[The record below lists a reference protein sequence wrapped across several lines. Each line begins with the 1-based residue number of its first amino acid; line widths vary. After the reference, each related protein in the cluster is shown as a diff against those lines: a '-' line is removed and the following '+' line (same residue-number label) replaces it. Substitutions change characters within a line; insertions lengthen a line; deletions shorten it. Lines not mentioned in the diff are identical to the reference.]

1 MNLSHKLFDVV
12 EDEPIINPIIINLG
26 PFKKLYEQ
34 DKSEDKSTY
43 AKQLLYIWY
52 LCDMTSPFVN
62 SEDREEESMKYAFG
76 KKVRVTKSL
85 QECIDEYKKRQSTPE
100 TRTLEKTIIM
110 CDSMMADLSKSKNG
124 VDEYKRLID
133 DINKL
138 LKKLS
143 SSPEDI
149 ERRIELMNQK
159 MDLEKKMYD
168 EAKLTADL
176 VPRINKQLESLV
188 DMRKKVQK
196 SIIEL
201 DSESNKEAIS
211 NFIVDS
217 FIDKYNN

>member
-76 KKVRVTKSL
+76 KKVRITKSL

-159 MDLEKKMYD
+159 I
-168 EAKLTADL
+168 LTADL

>member
-1 MNLSHKLFDVV
+1 
-12 EDEPIINPIIINLG
+12 
-26 PFKKLYEQ
+26 
-34 DKSEDKSTY
+34 
-43 AKQLLYIWY
+43 
-52 LCDMTSPFVN
+52 
-62 SEDREEESMKYAFG
+62 
-76 KKVRVTKSL
+76 
-85 QECIDEYKKRQSTPE
+85 
-100 TRTLEKTIIM
+100 
-110 CDSMMADLSKSKNG
+110 MMADLSKSKNG